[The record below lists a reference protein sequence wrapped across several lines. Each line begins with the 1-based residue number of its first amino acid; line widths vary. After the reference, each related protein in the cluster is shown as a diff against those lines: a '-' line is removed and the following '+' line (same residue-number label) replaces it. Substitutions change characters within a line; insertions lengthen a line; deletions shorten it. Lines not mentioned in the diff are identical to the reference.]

1 MKKHWLLAALAGAA
15 LAGCVKNDVLVP
27 QEKNVKIGFASPV
40 LNSNVNTKTKV
51 YGEIGSHIYEG
62 SSVVYSYPREEK
74 FKIFAVEHS
83 GDLIS
88 WGDATT
94 TATAFNGQA
103 ISYYSSL
110 DAWVPFTDNNGYYYW
125 PDDAKLSF
133 AAMSPAELDVTGA
146 TVTYGAKGLVVD
158 NFIVADDP
166 AKQYDLLYSE
176 RSINQT
182 SQDVINGAQYYS
194 GIPIVFKHSLASI
207 HFSLKST
214 ATEEVTLQ
222 SITLKNSYNKGKFE
236 ENITDE
242 AALTRAPKWTTA
254 SDSDTKDYQSFKGS
268 VVFPENPQYVSDLA
282 AKDGI
287 DDDVSHP
294 LLLLP
299 QTLSDNVVVEVKY
312 LVGGELKTRNVQLN
326 KYPATN
332 PIKAWEPGTKYT
344 YRLVY
349 SADAQKQDIIY
360 FSPSTQDWTDGG
372 IVEVTL

>member
-1 MKKHWLLAALAGAA
+1 MKKHLLLAALAGIA

-27 QEKNVKIGFASPV
+27 QDKNVKIGFASPV
-40 LNSNVNTKTKV
+40 LNSNVNTKAEV

-62 SSVVYSYPREEK
+62 STTVYTYPREEK

-83 GDLIS
+83 GNLTS
-88 WGDATT
+88 WDDATK
-94 TATAFNGQA
+94 AAFDGQE

-110 DAWVPFTDNNGYYYW
+110 DAWVPFTENKGYYYW

-146 TVTYGAKGLVVD
+146 TVTYGANGLVVD
-158 NFIVADDP
+158 NFVVADDP

-182 SQDVINGAQYYS
+182 SQDVINSAQYYS
-194 GIPIVFKHSLASI
+194 GIPIIFKHSLASI

-214 ATEEVTLQ
+214 ATEQVSLI
-222 SITLKNSYNKGKFE
+222 SITIKNAYNKGKFE

-242 AALTRAPKWTTA
+242 ATLTRAPKWTTA
-254 SDSDTKDYQSFKGS
+254 NDSETKSYHSFTGS
-268 VVFPENPQYVSDLA
+268 VNFPENPQYVSDLA
-282 AKDGI
+282 AKDGD

-299 QTLSDNVVVEVKY
+299 QTLNDDVVVEVKY

-332 PIKAWEPGTKYT
+332 PIIEWKPGTKYT

-360 FSPSTQDWTDGG
+360 FSPSTDVWADGG